1 MNNFQQQ
8 PQRQQR
14 VKRQDLGVRPNDEIV
29 IKGRTVYTRNALHR
43 LEGEELRRYN
53 QQRTARNSAAI
64 DQKPAFRIT
73 LADVEFQDPSAPLA
87 QYYAQSLYQSQNGE
101 TQLTI
106 ENLGVIP
113 PTVYELQEGTN
124 DIKLV
129 EGASYIPTGITVY
142 LVVKAYENKKYKT
155 NLSSSFEAIICPSGT
170 EYVNTY
176 TGATISN
183 NTLAQ
188 LGFNVIGGSIKV
200 DQDVPMPSVQQ
211 ATGTTNATPQ
221 FQPQFDAQP
230 NFGNQQ
236 PVQPTFNPN
245 PAPQQPSAPQPEGFN
260 PGNGFDQAQQQPAS
274 PFGNFDAGSQPS
286 PFNNPT
292 GSNPFGF

>member
-29 IKGRTVYTRNALHR
+29 IKGRTVFTRNALHR
-43 LEGEELRRYN
+43 LEGEELRQYN
-53 QQRTARNSAAI
+53 QQRTSRNSAAI

-73 LADVEFQDPSAPLA
+73 LTDVEFQDPSAPLA

-106 ENLGVIP
+106 ENLGTIP

-124 DIKLV
+124 DIKRV
-129 EGASYIPTGITVY
+129 EGASYIPTGITIY

-155 NLSSSFEAIICPSGT
+155 NLSSSFEAIICPPGT

-188 LGFNVIGGSIKV
+188 LGFNVVGGSIKV
-200 DQDVPMPSVQQ
+200 DQDTPMPSVQQ
-211 ATGTTNATPQ
+211 ATGTLDATPQ
-221 FQPQFDAQP
+221 NAQPAFNPNQGFTQPQQP
-230 NFGNQQ
+230 TFQN
-236 PVQPTFNPN
+236 TFNPN
-245 PAPQQPSAPQPEGFN
+245 PTPQPVDFN
-260 PGNGFDQAQQQPAS
+260 PGPGFEQQPAS
-274 PFGNFDAGSQPS
+274 PFAPFGGQNTGNTQPTPS

-292 GSNPFGF
+292 GNNPFGF